1 MNTPRRVLRFRRA
14 VHLATTFAVLAG
26 SAWSQSD
33 LENVLK
39 QYDETTVE
47 GYVKPLADVFG
58 ANMNGGLY
66 NSASIPEGFSIS
78 LELIGMASS
87 VSDDQKTYTVNLPAG
102 YPSSTASMP
111 TIFGGK
117 SAPVTGPGGLST
129 GGSGGIFDASFF
141 PNPMVQARGG
151 IYGTEAI
158 LRFVPV
164 PAVGDAL
171 PKTTLF
177 GIGLRHSVSRY
188 FPDIPLDIAGGF
200 FYSKV
205 TSGDIID
212 FTGLSI
218 GAQAGKRFSVVR
230 LYGGLAW
237 EQSTMHL
244 QYTQSAGSAPVD
256 VELDGENSFRF
267 TLGGGLSF
275 GLFGVFADANFGA
288 ITNFTGGIGVTF

>member
-1 MNTPRRVLRFRRA
+1 MNTLRRRLRYA
-14 VHLATTFAVLAG
+14 VHLAMTLVVLAG
-26 SAWSQSD
+26 SARSQSD

-39 QYDETTVE
+39 QYDATTVE

-66 NSASIPEGFSIS
+66 NSASISEGFSFS
-78 LELIGMASS
+78 LELIGMASA

-102 YPSSTASMP
+102 YPSATAKMP
-111 TIFGGK
+111 TIFGGT
-117 SAPVTGPGGLST
+117 SAPIAGPGGLST
-129 GGSGGIFDASFF
+129 GGSAGIFDASFF

-158 LRFVPV
+158 LRFVPI
-164 PAVGDAL
+164 PAVGNAL

-188 FPDIPLDIAGGF
+188 LPDIPLDIAGGF

-212 FTGLSI
+212 FSGLSI
-218 GAQAGKRFSVVR
+218 GAQAGKSFSVAR

-275 GLFGVFADANFGA
+275 GLFNVFADANFGS

>member
-1 MNTPRRVLRFRRA
+1 MNTLRRVVRSHC
-14 VHLATTFAVLAG
+14 VVILAMTLVVLAG
-26 SAWSQSD
+26 SARSQSV

-39 QYDETTVE
+39 QYDAATVE
-47 GYVKPLADVFG
+47 GYIKPLADVFG

-66 NSASIPEGFSIS
+66 NSASISEGFSFS
-78 LELIGMASS
+78 LELIGMASA

-102 YPSSTASMP
+102 YPTPTAKMP
-111 TIFGGK
+111 TIFGEK
-117 SAPVTGPGGLST
+117 SAPIVGPGGLST

-141 PNPMVQARGG
+141 PNPMVQARGD

-158 LRFVPV
+158 LRYVPI
-164 PAVGDAL
+164 PAFGNAL

-188 FPDIPLDIAGGF
+188 LPDIPLDIAGGF

-212 FTGLSI
+212 FSGLSI
-218 GAQAGKRFSVVR
+218 GAQAGKSFSVAR

-275 GLFGVFADANFGA
+275 GFFNVFADANFGS
-288 ITNFTGGIGVTF
+288 ITNFTGGIGFGF